1 MPVIKGGA
9 EQVEHPAELAYHPRA
24 GHDHHGAHDDGAQ
37 HAVDQHAALVLDRHL
52 EGAEDQQEDEDV
64 VDGQGFLDQVA
75 GEKLQRLLVGDL
87 GSGRAVQ
94 IPPQAAVEQQGQA
107 DPHER
112 PCRRFLDA
120 HLVRLVAAEDEQ
132 VQRQHEQD
140 KAMKPAHMG
149 AVAMLSRPFI
159 AGLRQCF
166 RLLQPMALS
175 SFECQ
180 ATIICRLTHR
190 TNRI

>member
-1 MPVIKGGA
+1 MRMPVIKGGA

-140 KAMKPAHMG
+140 KSDEAGPHGRRGDAFQ
-149 AVAMLSRPFI
+149 AVHRWPPSVFLFLSCPWRSPR
-159 AGLRQCF
+159 LNVRQ
-166 RLLQPMALS
+166 PSYAD
-175 SFECQ
+175 
-180 ATIICRLTHR
+180 
-190 TNRI
+190 